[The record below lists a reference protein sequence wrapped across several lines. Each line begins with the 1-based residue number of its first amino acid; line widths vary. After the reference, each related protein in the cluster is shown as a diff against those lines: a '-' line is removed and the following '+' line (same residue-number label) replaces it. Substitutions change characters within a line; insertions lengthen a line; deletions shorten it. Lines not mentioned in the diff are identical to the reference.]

1 MFVDVAKILIGS
13 GNGGNGHISFRRELY
28 VQNGGPDGGDGGKGG
43 DLIFEVDKGLNN
55 LLPFRHKTKYI
66 AESGLEGD
74 KKNCK
79 GRSGED
85 LIVKV
90 PYGTVVKDFKTG
102 KVITDM
108 SGDNL
113 KEVILK
119 GGRGGL
125 GNARFVTSVMQAPRY
140 AKPGEKGIQL
150 EVILELKVIAD
161 VGLVGYPNVGKSSL
175 ISKISNARPEIA
187 NYHFTTLTPILGV
200 VEKYDKNFV
209 MADIPGIIEGASEG
223 VGLGFEF
230 LRHIERTKI
239 LAHVF
244 DIAETENRDFVDDIN
259 IINNELKKYGINKKM
274 IYIANKIDCLDEET
288 LDMQV
293 NKFKDNFKDEKLFL
307 ISALAGKN
315 IEDLK
320 NELFKI
326 LENTENSV
334 QIFDKEY
341 DIYENIKQ
349 DDNIIIK
356 KIDNNLF
363 EISGEKIDKML
374 GYTNIDTEKGF
385 DFFQEFLKKE
395 KIIDKLKEKGLIEG
409 ATVKINDIEFE
420 YYE

>member
-66 AESGLEGD
+66 AENGLEGD

-90 PYGTVVKDFKTG
+90 PYGTVVKDFKTN

-108 SGDNL
+108 SGNNL

-244 DIAETENRDFVDDIN
+244 DIAETENRDFIDDIK

-293 NKFKDNFKDEKLFL
+293 NKFKDNFKNEKLFL

-315 IEDLK
+315 IEELK
-320 NELFKI
+320 NELFNI
-326 LENTENSV
+326 LENEENNIQV
-334 QIFDKEY
+334 FDKEY

-395 KIIDKLKEKGLIEG
+395 KIIDKLKEKGLTEG

>member
-1 MFVDVAKILIGS
+1 MFVDLAKILIASGS
-13 GNGGNGHISFRRELY
+13 GGNGHVSFRRELY

-85 LIVKV
+85 LVVKV
-90 PYGTVVKDFKTG
+90 PYGTVVKDFKTN

-113 KEVILK
+113 REIILK
-119 GGRGGL
+119 GGKGGL

-200 VEKYDKNFV
+200 VEKYDKSFV

-288 LDMQV
+288 LLMQV
-293 NKFKDNFKDEKLFL
+293 DKFNEHFKGEKLFL
-307 ISALAGKN
+307 ISALSGKN
-315 IEDLK
+315 TEELK
-320 NELFKI
+320 NSLFDI
-326 LENTENSV
+326 LEHEKTELK
-334 QIFDKEY
+334 IFDKEY
-341 DIYENIKQ
+341 DVYENIKQ
-349 DDNIIIK
+349 DDLIIIN
-356 KIDNNLF
+356 KIDADTF
-363 EISGEKIDKML
+363 EISGEKIDRML

-385 DFFQEFLKKE
+385 NFFQDFLKKE
-395 KIIDKLKEKGLIEG
+395 KIIEKLKQKGLKEG
-409 ATVKINDIEFE
+409 STVKINDIEFE
-420 YYE
+420 YYD

>member
-1 MFVDVAKILIGS
+1 MFVDLAKILIASGS
-13 GNGGNGHISFRRELY
+13 GGNGHVSFRRELY

-85 LIVKV
+85 LVVKV
-90 PYGTVVKDFKTG
+90 PYGTVVKDYKTN

-113 KEVILK
+113 REIILK
-119 GGRGGL
+119 GGKGGL

-244 DIAETENRDFVDDIN
+244 DIAETENRDFVDDIH

-288 LDMQV
+288 LSMQV
-293 NKFKDNFKDEKLFL
+293 DKFNEHFKGEKLFL
-307 ISALAGKN
+307 ISALSGKN
-315 IEDLK
+315 TEELK
-320 NELFKI
+320 NSLFDI
-326 LENTENSV
+326 LEHEKTELK
-334 QIFDKEY
+334 IFDKEY
-341 DIYENIKQ
+341 DVYENIKQ
-349 DDNIIIK
+349 DDLIIIN
-356 KIDNNLF
+356 KIDADTF
-363 EISGEKIDKML
+363 EISGEKIDRML

-385 DFFQEFLKKE
+385 NFFQEFLKKE
-395 KIIDKLKEKGLIEG
+395 KIIEKLKQKGLKEG
-409 ATVKINDIEFE
+409 STVKINDIEFE
-420 YYE
+420 YYD

>member
-1 MFVDVAKILIGS
+1 MFVDVAKILIAS

-90 PYGTVVKDFKTG
+90 PYGTVVKDFATG

-113 KEVILK
+113 REVILK

-244 DIAETENRDFVDDIN
+244 DIAETENRDFIDDIN

-288 LDMQV
+288 LNMQV
-293 NKFKDNFKDEKLFL
+293 EKFNEHFKGETLYL
-307 ISALAGKN
+307 ISALTGKN
-315 IEDLK
+315 IDNLK
-320 NELFKI
+320 NCLFEI
-326 LENTENSV
+326 LDNEESRV

-349 DDNIIIK
+349 DENIIIN
-356 KIDNNLF
+356 KIDNDTF
-363 EISGEKIDKML
+363 EVSGEKIDKML

-385 DFFQEFLKKE
+385 NFFQDFLKKE
-395 KIIDKLKEKGLIEG
+395 KIIDKLKEKGLTEG

-420 YYE
+420 YYD

>member
-90 PYGTVVKDFKTG
+90 PYGTVVKDFKTN

-108 SGDNL
+108 SGNNL

-244 DIAETENRDFVDDIN
+244 DIAETENRDFIDDIK

-293 NKFKDNFKDEKLFL
+293 NKFKDNFKNEKLFL

-315 IEDLK
+315 IEELK
-320 NELFKI
+320 NELFNI
-326 LENTENSV
+326 LENEENNIQV
-334 QIFDKEY
+334 FDKEY

-395 KIIDKLKEKGLIEG
+395 KIIDKLKEKGLTEG